1 MAADIEPLGIPAE
14 ARGVAV
20 DPGNA
25 AAHLLGH
32 HHQIAVGLQHIVEIE
47 HHVVGA
53 GIDEHLGRVGVVRGE
68 PGAPRAAMHEHV
80 DGSIRGLGG
89 EDVEGL
95 HRSRAV
101 GEALG
106 RAEALANDLAVA
118 DAALEDVIAIGRI
131 DELIVGVVELLLVH
145 VEPDSWTLGARL
157 LRQRGATRRSSG
169 RAGRQHGG
177 PSGIV
182 VVLHDHAAFVPAVE
196 LSTMTGVSNQVIV
209 GCAP

>member
-145 VEPDSWTLGARL
+145 VEPDQWPLGPRAPVRPRRAR
-157 LRQRGATRRSSG
+157 RHRR
-169 RAGRQHGG
+169 RPAC
-177 PSGIV
+177 
-182 VVLHDHAAFVPAVE
+182 AA
-196 LSTMTGVSNQVIV
+196 
-209 GCAP
+209 